1 VSLPPPGRPRESA
14 LSRAWTGPRP
24 TTPCAWTSPGAAVDR
39 LTIVHTQAG
48 LNKLVRRL
56 LATGDSEVGI
66 ERPDGPV
73 VDALLKAELTVL
85 HHSARSLKHLRHGTA
100 RPGTMSWAVYARGVQ
115 GR

>member
-1 VSLPPPGRPRESA
+1 MSLPPPGRPASVRG
-14 LSRAWTGPRP
+14 RAPGPGRP
-24 TTPCAWTSPGAAVDR
+24 RRVPGR
-39 LTIVHTQAG
+39 HRGRSGRPFTIVHTLAG

-56 LATGDSEVGI
+56 LASRDSEVGI

-73 VDALLKAELTVL
+73 VETLLKAELTVL